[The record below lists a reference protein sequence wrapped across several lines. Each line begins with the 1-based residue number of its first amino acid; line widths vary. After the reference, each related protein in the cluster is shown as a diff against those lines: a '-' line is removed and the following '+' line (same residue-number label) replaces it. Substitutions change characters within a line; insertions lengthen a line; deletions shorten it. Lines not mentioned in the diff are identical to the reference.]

1 MIGASEDEVVA
12 ARAAV
17 VAALDS
23 AILRRARDAN
33 TVMRECPLMV
43 RLEDGVTLEGI
54 ADLAFAEGINRDAK
68 WTVVDFKTD
77 LEIAPRIDEYRSQ
90 IGLYLHAIRQSTGQ
104 PATGAILWI

>member
-1 MIGASEDEVVA
+1 
-12 ARAAV
+12 V
-17 VAALDS
+17 VAALES
-23 AILRRARDAN
+23 PLILRARAAH

-43 RLEDGVTLEGI
+43 RLEDGVMAEGI
-54 ADLAFAEGINRDAK
+54 ADLAFAEGIKRDAR

-77 LEIAPRIDEYRSQ
+77 LEISGRLDEYRSQ